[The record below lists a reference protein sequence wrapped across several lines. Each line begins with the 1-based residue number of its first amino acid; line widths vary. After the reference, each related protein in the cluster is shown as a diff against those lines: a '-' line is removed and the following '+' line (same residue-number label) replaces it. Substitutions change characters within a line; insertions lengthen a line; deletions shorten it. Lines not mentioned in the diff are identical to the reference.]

1 MSVKTQLICTVVTV
15 VIKALGWSVCL
26 VDYQISN
33 WTVLVVVV
41 VFFFKKEMTKDSTNP
56 EFPSH
61 Y

>member
-1 MSVKTQLICTVVTV
+1 MTV

-41 VFFFKKEMTKDSTNP
+41 FFFFKEMTKDSTNP

>member
-1 MSVKTQLICTVVTV
+1 MSVKTQLMCTVVTV

-41 VFFFKKEMTKDSTNP
+41 VFFFKEMTKDSTNP

>member
-41 VFFFKKEMTKDSTNP
+41 VFFLKKK
-56 EFPSH
+56 
-61 Y
+61 